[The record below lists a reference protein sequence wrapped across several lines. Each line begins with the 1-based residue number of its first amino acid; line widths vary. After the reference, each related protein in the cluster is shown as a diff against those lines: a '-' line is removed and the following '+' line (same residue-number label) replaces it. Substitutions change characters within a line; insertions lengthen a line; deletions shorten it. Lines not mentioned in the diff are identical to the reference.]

1 MKSLLHHEK
10 IFILLSLLV
19 ALSLG
24 AGIGIRDPSPPD
36 EPRFV
41 LSAKHM
47 VESGDWL
54 VPHRGREFYAEK
66 PPVFMWLQATAY
78 TIYPNWKIAFLLPS
92 LLAAMGVL
100 WLTYDL
106 ARRLW
111 GTQTAIYSAAA
122 LWVCIQFG
130 LQAKRGQ
137 IDMVLV
143 FMSTLS
149 LWGLLRHL
157 LRGPAW
163 GPLWLGAFAAGVGT
177 VTKGVGFLPLL
188 VFLPWLVTRRFT
200 AAQHSVQPVSF
211 WRYGVVPI
219 AFVAGCGV
227 WLGPLAIALIADP
240 DPALRAYAGE
250 LLFKQTSE
258 RYVNAWHHIKPV
270 WYYVQVITTLWLPGA
285 LLLPWLASR
294 WWQQIRAKHSDH
306 WVLLGWCLLVLIFFS
321 ASPGKREVYIFPMLP
336 ALCIAAAPLLPELL
350 QRRGVQW
357 MLSAYVG
364 IFSTAFFIL
373 GLSGFFELNPWA
385 QSLADQRDIPATA
398 MRSFV
403 LWLLAAGIVGL
414 LLLGWGRLKDSS
426 MTVVLF
432 TAVLWTTYGL
442 GLTPS
447 LDATSSAKA
456 LMMRVGVRIG
466 PQAELGMIAWREQNL
481 LQADRPV
488 VDFGFKQSWQSQW
501 DQASRWVIESPQHRW
516 LFVLEEA
523 LSPCVNQ
530 AQVIA
535 IGQSNR
541 RDWVLVPGSAIVAGC
556 KTPKLADTGEDA
568 L

>member
-1 MKSLLHHEK
+1 MKSLPYYDK
-10 IFILLSLLV
+10 MFILLSLLV

-24 AGIGIRDPSPPD
+24 AGLGLRDPSPPD

-47 VESGDWL
+47 VESGEWL

-66 PPVFMWLQATAY
+66 PPVFMWLQAATY
-78 TIYPNWKIAFLLPS
+78 MLYPNWKIAFLLPS

-111 GTQTAIYSAAA
+111 GAPTAIYAATA

-163 GPLWLGAFAAGVGT
+163 GALWLGAFAAGVGT

-188 VFLPWLVTRRFT
+188 ALVPWLVARRFSV
-200 AAQHSVQPVSF
+200 APHSVQPGSL
-211 WRYGVVPI
+211 WRYGGVPI

-227 WLGPLAIALIADP
+227 WLAPLAIALIADP

-250 LLFKQTSE
+250 LLFKQTGE
-258 RYVNAWHHIKPV
+258 RYVNAWHHTKPV
-270 WYYVQVITTLWLPGA
+270 WYYLQVIMTLWLPGA
-285 LLLPWLASR
+285 LLLPWLASG
-294 WWQQIRAKHSDH
+294 WWPQIRAKHSDQ

-357 MLSAYVG
+357 TLSAYVG
-364 IFSTAFFIL
+364 IFATAFFIL
-373 GLSGFFELNPWA
+373 GLSGLFELSQWA

-398 MRSFV
+398 MRSFL

-414 LLLGWGRLKDSS
+414 LLLGWGRLKNTS
-426 MTVVLF
+426 MTLVLF

-442 GLTPS
+442 GLAPS

-466 PQAELGMIAWREQNL
+466 PQAELGIVAWREQNL
-481 LQADRPV
+481 LQADRSV

-523 LSPCVNQ
+523 LSPCVNR
-530 AQVIA
+530 AQVVA

-541 RDWVLVPGSAIVAGC
+541 RDWVLVPGSAIITGC
-556 KTPKLADTGEDA
+556 KTPKLADKI
-568 L
+568 

>member
-1 MKSLLHHEK
+1 MD
-10 IFILLSLLV
+10 V
-19 ALSLG
+19 A
-24 AGIGIRDPSPPD
+24 
-36 EPRFV
+36 
-41 LSAKHM
+41 
-47 VESGDWL
+47 
-54 VPHRGREFYAEK
+54 
-66 PPVFMWLQATAY
+66 
-78 TIYPNWKIAFLLPS
+78 
-92 LLAAMGVL
+92 
-100 WLTYDL
+100 
-106 ARRLW
+106 
-111 GTQTAIYSAAA
+111 
-122 LWVCIQFG
+122 
-130 LQAKRGQ
+130 
-137 IDMVLV
+137 
-143 FMSTLS
+143 
-149 LWGLLRHL
+149 
-157 LRGPAW
+157 
-163 GPLWLGAFAAGVGT
+163 
-177 VTKGVGFLPLL
+177 
-188 VFLPWLVTRRFT
+188 
-200 AAQHSVQPVSF
+200 
-211 WRYGVVPI
+211 
-219 AFVAGCGV
+219 
-227 WLGPLAIALIADP
+227 
-240 DPALRAYAGE
+240 
-250 LLFKQTSE
+250 
-258 RYVNAWHHIKPV
+258 
-270 WYYVQVITTLWLPGA
+270 
-285 LLLPWLASR
+285 
-294 WWQQIRAKHSDH
+294 
-306 WVLLGWCLLVLIFFS
+306 
-321 ASPGKREVYIFPMLP
+321 
-336 ALCIAAAPLLPELL
+336 
-350 QRRGVQW
+350 
-357 MLSAYVG
+357 

-442 GLTPS
+442 GLAPS